1 MPKPKPRPSTISRDP
16 YAGDAYAFIGA
27 PPVKKE
33 ESKAADQPPLAPSE
47 SKPAAGKAA
56 TEKITTPFPVEL
68 IERARDAAYWE
79 RATLS
84 GIIVQ
89 ALADALDRMEQERG
103 EAYKPRASELRGGRP
118 VGTGK
123 GRNAGNA

>member
-1 MPKPKPRPSTISRDP
+1 MPKPKPSTISRDP

-27 PPVKKE
+27 PPVRKE
-33 ESKAADQPPLAPSE
+33 EPKAAEQPSAPPVK
-47 SKPAAGKAA
+47 KPVI

-79 RATLS
+79 RVTLT

-89 ALADALDRMEQERG
+89 ALTDALDKMEQGRG
-103 EAYKPRASELRGGRP
+103 EAYQPRQSELRGGRP
-118 VGTGK
+118 VGSGK
-123 GRNAGNA
+123 SRKASNT